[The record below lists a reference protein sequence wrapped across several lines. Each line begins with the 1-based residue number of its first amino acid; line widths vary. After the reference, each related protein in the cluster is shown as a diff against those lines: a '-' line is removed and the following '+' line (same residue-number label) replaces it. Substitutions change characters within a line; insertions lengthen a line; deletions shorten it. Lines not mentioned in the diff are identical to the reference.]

1 MNIEHWIL
9 NIWFE
14 HLKNFEY
21 WKTWKWKSIEFWLSF
36 DWVLNGLKFRKL
48 VPLFVHFDK
57 AEAPFWE
64 ITRVNNKIQP
74 VKRYQTRTWV
84 NNNQVPRPHRTL
96 ATVHDSIPM
105 TGTEKLPVLSFE
117 WKGHF
122 NRLHAPKGQPYPIT
136 YSCIVVNCIIVHH
149 CHCKGLRLRLVI
161 SGLVTLFMSPITQCD
176 QWKMGFASGQ
186 IWSANE
192 GRDSSGL
199 RTGHLFNQ
207 LVEIFWN

>member
-1 MNIEHWIL
+1 
-9 NIWFE
+9 
-14 HLKNFEY
+14 
-21 WKTWKWKSIEFWLSF
+21 
-36 DWVLNGLKFRKL
+36 
-48 VPLFVHFDK
+48 
-57 AEAPFWE
+57 
-64 ITRVNNKIQP
+64 
-74 VKRYQTRTWV
+74 
-84 NNNQVPRPHRTL
+84 
-96 ATVHDSIPM
+96 M

-136 YSCIVVNCIIVHH
+136 CSCIVVNCIIVHH

-176 QWKMGFASGQ
+176 QWKMGFAGGQ

-199 RTGHLFNQ
+199 RTGPFVNQ
-207 LVEIFWN
+207 LVEIFWSNTIQKTIRKMKITLFLLNSIITDTKKYSRNKIFTPFQIQMWRVFLTRFEFIIFAHLLWNHTLMKN

>member
-1 MNIEHWIL
+1 MGSIL
-9 NIWFE
+9 
-14 HLKNFEY
+14 KAQ
-21 WKTWKWKSIEFWLSF
+21 KSF
-36 DWVLNGLKFRKL
+36 GLGQ
-48 VPLFVHFDK
+48 
-57 AEAPFWE
+57 
-64 ITRVNNKIQP
+64 IQP

-136 YSCIVVNCIIVHH
+136 CSCIVVNCIIVHH

-161 SGLVTLFMSPITQCD
+161 SGLVTLFKCPITQCD
-176 QWKMGFASGQ
+176 QWKMGFAGGQ

-199 RTGHLFNQ
+199 RTGPFVNQ
-207 LVEIFWN
+207 LVEIFWSNTIQKTIRKMKITLFLLNSIITDTK